1 MLRVLSLLF
10 LALGGVILGT
20 DLIGGLSGG
29 AVLGLSSLGDW
40 WFWAHPNSL
49 QLLQPAV
56 ERHISPALFDPYIV
70 TLLIWPAAI
79 QFLVL
84 GGLIW
89 LIARPPWSRIRQ
101 SKM

>member
-1 MLRVLSLLF
+1 MLRILSLILI
-10 LALGGVILGT
+10 ALGAVTLIV

-29 AVLGLSSLGDW
+29 AAFGLSSLGDW
-40 WFWAHPNSL
+40 WFWVHPDSL

-56 ERHISPALFDPYIV
+56 ERHISPVLFDPYIV
-70 TLLIWPAAI
+70 TLLIWPASL

-89 LIARPPWSRIRQ
+89 MIARPPWSRIKQ